1 MAALFLPS
9 SSPNCT
15 PIEHA
20 FAKSKQ
26 LRRGAESWTFDAFVP
41 AISEAIDAV
50 TSADARGCF
59 ANLGFALFDHLQ

>member
-1 MAALFLPS
+1 MAPLFP
-9 SSPNCT
+9 PAYCPICN

-59 ANLGFALFDHLQ
+59 ANLGVTLSDHLQ